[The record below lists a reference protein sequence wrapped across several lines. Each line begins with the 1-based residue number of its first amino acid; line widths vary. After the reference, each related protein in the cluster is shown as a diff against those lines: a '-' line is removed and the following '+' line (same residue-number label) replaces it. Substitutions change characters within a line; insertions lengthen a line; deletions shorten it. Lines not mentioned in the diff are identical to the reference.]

1 MPGASI
7 VSRDWNDVAEGKPP
21 TLTPLGTS
29 PQGQVLHEPLRGWA
43 SFSAT
48 FRVMFKEEGRKSIEF
63 AKKTADCPVSA
74 VAHPGHSVNHNWAA
88 IPCGRLFGSGQ

>member
-63 AKKTADCPVSA
+63 AKKRQSEAKQKARSEA
-74 VAHPGHSVNHNWAA
+74 SHQNILN
-88 IPCGRLFGSGQ
+88 LYF